1 MERNSA
7 PSLLTHSAFEPA
19 ADGEQPAGDGTAQ
32 RTFGFS
38 PNVQPEIWVSGHS
51 ERATRLTGEWGDCL
65 FLNGTPE
72 HELAR
77 HIAEARQMAMRWGRR
92 ITIALNAFVIATE
105 TSQQARER
113 RDRVVQRRNDET
125 IAFFR
130 GVMEASGAAAWA
142 DLNDEQ
148 MVDSNSGFD
157 AGLIGSF
164 AEVRER
170 LDTLARLGVDK
181 IVCQFDDPMRD
192 VGPFMQRVIR
202 PLREAMPAL

>member
-1 MERNSA
+1 
-7 PSLLTHSAFEPA
+7 
-19 ADGEQPAGDGTAQ
+19 
-32 RTFGFS
+32 
-38 PNVQPEIWVSGHS
+38 
-51 ERATRLTGEWGDCL
+51 
-65 FLNGTPE
+65 
-72 HELAR
+72 
-77 HIAEARQMAMRWGRR
+77 MAMRWGRR